1 MRREDELDKMKNS
14 QIADKLLEMEMD
26 NMTAM
31 EKGDLDAALTGQAK
45 EIGLIQAQ
53 LSEPHQLAV
62 TVRTNFTSCWWR
74 KVGTMMQSPD
84 M

>member
-1 MRREDELDKMKNS
+1 
-14 QIADKLLEMEMD
+14 
-26 NMTAM
+26 MTAM
-31 EKGDLDAALTGQAK
+31 EKGELDKALTGLAR

-62 TVRTNFTSCWWR
+62 TVRTSFISCWWR

-84 M
+84 TDL